1 MLTERRIQKPF
12 RPLATQFPMKP
23 SDSVLGILSVAT
35 VFLERHPTCATGQN
49 ATSRGGQL
57 LAQSGH
63 QLLGSRS
70 TLNALTRPAARSIGH
85 LLFRF
90 DTEFL
95 NDLACGC
102 KLGFQKAFWSALF
115 NPDTQFAPDSPK
127 SPDEGTSGHH
137 RSIDGR
143 SFPPGRST

>member
-1 MLTERRIQKPF
+1 
-12 RPLATQFPMKP
+12 
-23 SDSVLGILSVAT
+23 
-35 VFLERHPTCATGQN
+35 
-49 ATSRGGQL
+49 
-57 LAQSGH
+57 
-63 QLLGSRS
+63 
-70 TLNALTRPAARSIGH
+70 LNALTRPAARSIGH
-85 LLFRF
+85 LPFRF

-102 KLGFQKAFWSALF
+102 KLGFQKVFWSALF

-143 SFPPGRST
+143 IFPPGRST

>member
-1 MLTERRIQKPF
+1 MDYFVLDSALWPRRL
-12 RPLATQFPMKP
+12 R
-23 SDSVLGILSVAT
+23 G
-35 VFLERHPTCATGQN
+35 RNN
-49 ATSRGGQL
+49 AGCRYNCGSGPECNHAISTAGYSWYEGPL

-85 LLFRF
+85 LPFRF

-102 KLGFQKAFWSALF
+102 KLGFQKAFWSASF

-127 SPDEGTSGHH
+127 SPDEETSGHH

-143 SFPPGRST
+143 IFPPGRST